1 MRIINASIPNFERE
15 AEEQASKKTTMHR
28 PERRQR
34 QPSNVGAMRLPSNPF
49 VNSLTQEYT
58 IEEEPPEKE
67 QDSSPKPWEDL
78 QAELAKAK
86 QKTFE
91 FSFEVG
97 TLQASLSKTDASGM
111 ESLLAK
117 AVLEHFTLDFSL
129 TKYEMT
135 VDLLLRHAPKKS

>member
-15 AEEQASKKTTMHR
+15 AEEQAVIPSKKMTTPPNR
-28 PERRQR
+28 PATCQR
-34 QPSNVGAMRLPSNPF
+34 QPSNVGAMWLPSNLF

-58 IEEEPPEKE
+58 IEEEPQEKE

-117 AVLEHFTLDFSL
+117 AVLEHFT
-129 TKYEMT
+129 
-135 VDLLLRHAPKKS
+135 R